1 MLRGAAVRACAGLPV
16 ASLVAQWRSDGS
28 FEGASVS
35 GCLERRLQDSYHLLE
50 PERPLGVGGHGV
62 VFPGVNKSS
71 GEIMA
76 IKQVSKKHVG
86 SRSADALARRVK
98 DEAELLRIA
107 GEHRS
112 ICSYK
117 ELFEG
122 SEAWY
127 IVTELARGGELFDRL
142 VERGARG
149 RGAGRIRSTPLQ
161 QREQ

>member
-1 MLRGAAVRACAGLPV
+1 M
-16 ASLVAQWRSDGS
+16 S
-28 FEGASVS
+28 
-35 GCLERRLQDSYHLLE
+35 ERRLADAYHLLE

-76 IKQVSKKHVG
+76 IKQVSKKHLPPE
-86 SRSADALARRVK
+86 ALKRLGKRVK
-98 DEAELLRIA
+98 EEATLLRVA

-112 ICSYK
+112 VCSYK

-122 SEAWY
+122 DDAWY

-142 VERGARG
+142 VERGRVFAGGCGRRDARIG
-149 RGAGRIRSTPLQ
+149 RRRRLFTSDGHRAFGPQAGERAVK
-161 QREQ
+161 E

>member
-1 MLRGAAVRACAGLPV
+1 MSKCSFVRMAAGAGATMGSGVIATSAP
-16 ASLVAQWRSDGS
+16 AS
-28 FEGASVS
+28 
-35 GCLERRLQDSYHLLE
+35 RRRNLADAYHLLE

-76 IKQVSKKHVG
+76 IKQVSKKHLPP
-86 SRSADALARRVK
+86 SALAQLSRRVK
-98 DEAELLRIA
+98 DEAALLRLA

-112 ICSYK
+112 VCSYK

-122 SEAWY
+122 DDAWY

-142 VERGARG
+142 VEPSRRN
-149 RGAGRIRSTPLQ
+149 RMQ
-161 QREQ
+161 